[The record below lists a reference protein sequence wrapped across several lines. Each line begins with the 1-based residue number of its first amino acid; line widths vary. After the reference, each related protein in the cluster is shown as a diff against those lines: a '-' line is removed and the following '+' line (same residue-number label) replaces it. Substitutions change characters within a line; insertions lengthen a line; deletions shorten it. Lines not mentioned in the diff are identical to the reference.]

1 MRHRKAGYKLGRTSS
16 HRRAM
21 LRNLAAGLFEHG
33 QVVTTVPKAKALQ
46 PMVERIITLAKRGD
60 LHAATPGHRQAGR
73 RPTRLRLALPR
84 EERRRRDRE
93 RVERMSDRAL
103 NFFDIPDS
111 DEVERNRYGEI
122 RKSPRLV
129 KHIFENVAPRFED
142 RAGGYT
148 RIVKLGKR
156 RIGDAAEYASSSSS
170 GPRKAPRSASS
181 PSGAS
186 VASRPTSA
194 PPSPPS
200 SARTPRPRKPPA
212 ATAVAEPEQMQ
223 TPRRHRP
230 SPRQSRATRP
240 TRARPRPERS
250 RSS

>member
-1 MRHRKAGYKLGRTSS
+1 MRHRKSGFKLGRTTA

-33 QVVTTVPKAKALQ
+33 QVVTTVPKAKAVQ

-60 LHAATPGHRQAGR
+60 LHARRQVIGKLGGDR
-73 RPTRLRLALPR
+73 RAFDWLYLAKNADD
-84 EERRRRDRE
+84 EDRD

-148 RIVKLGKR
+148 RIVKLGRR
-156 RIGDAAEYASSSSS
+156 RIGDAAEYCIIQFVGAEEGSEIGGNLSQRRRIADKRTAYAAEI
-170 GPRKAPRSASS
+170 RKGWKKDEPANAQSEAPSE
-181 PSGAS
+181 G
-186 VASRPTSA
+186 
-194 PPSPPS
+194 
-200 SARTPRPRKPPA
+200 A
-212 ATAVAEPEQMQ
+212 ATAVADEPQVES
-223 TPRRHRP
+223 TDEE
-230 SPRQSRATRP
+230 TK
-240 TRARPRPERS
+240 PEE
-250 RSS
+250 